1 MKSIIGAIL
10 AVMII
15 VSAASAGEF
24 GPPEPTAAPG
34 KFSLGVGYWFDQSN
48 MKLDSNHLLGTMT
61 SKSNQYYL
69 QGTYTFLKNW
79 EVYGRFGA
87 ADQKLDTDTRNYSDS
102 AEPYGTLG
110 FKGLAYQ
117 YKNFGIGPFVQGSW
131 YGDHTG
137 VMKNQWDVNLGIS
150 AQYKV
155 PVGGCALTVYGGPFA
170 YWHQADSS
178 LPYHSLFWHQA
189 ALGLP
194 PGPIAP
200 QDDIKQKN
208 NVGGFLGVKF
218 PIVNQKVFFTVE
230 GQLTNEVGAG
240 ASIAYAF

>member
-34 KFSLGVGYWFDQSN
+34 KFSLGVGYWFDQPN

-155 PVGGCALTVYGGPFA
+155 PVGGCALTVYGG
-170 YWHQADSS
+170 
-178 LPYHSLFWHQA
+178 
-189 ALGLP
+189 
-194 PGPIAP
+194 
-200 QDDIKQKN
+200 
-208 NVGGFLGVKF
+208 
-218 PIVNQKVFFTVE
+218 
-230 GQLTNEVGAG
+230 
-240 ASIAYAF
+240 

>member
-1 MKSIIGAIL
+1 MKSFIGSIL
-10 AVMII
+10 AVIVI
-15 VSAASAGEF
+15 VSVASAGEF

-34 KFSLGVGYWFDQSN
+34 KFSVGAGYWFDQSSV
-48 MKLDSNHLLGTMT
+48 KLDSNHLLGTMT

-69 QGTYTFLKNW
+69 QGTYTFLKDW
-79 EVYGRFGA
+79 EVYGRFGG
-87 ADQKLDTDTRNYSDS
+87 ADQKIDSDARNFSDS

-137 VMKNQWDVNLGIS
+137 VMHNQWDLNLGIS

-155 PVGGCALTVYGGPFA
+155 PVGGCDLTVYGGPFA
-170 YWHQADSS
+170 YLQQGDSN
-178 LPYHSLFWHQA
+178 LHYHSLYRSYA
-189 ALGLP
+189 AVGFPLP
-194 PGPIAP
+194 PASF
-200 QDDIKQKN
+200 QDDIKEKN
-208 NVGGFLGVKF
+208 NFGGFLGVKF
-218 PIVNQKVFFTVE
+218 PIVRQKVFFTAE
-230 GQLTNEVGAG
+230 GQLTDKVSAG